1 MDLSI
6 KDVKC
11 LLKENQILKESL
23 KQLKTRETLLINNI
37 DQQSGSKARGNKWNA
52 SAKEMKM
59 LQDEINGSI
68 LEMEKSEKDQLISTL
83 QANLTK
89 SENLRAK
96 FQKQVEIM
104 KTQKDFLETQLTY
117 SEKKI
122 KKKDHLI
129 KNLQLEVKTL
139 KNELEDLNKTNNL
152 DLSALSNDIYET
164 GTQLALINKEAANE
178 LNKKSQ
184 MSPSNNQEYYSLI
197 NELNDRFASTE
208 HDKILNKIDKMIES
222 IHLIP
227 DLQHTIMSVMDI
239 VKSNSLITCGKLISP
254 LTVRNSTSRRL
265 DNGCSKLF

>member
-1 MDLSI
+1 MELSI
-6 KDVKC
+6 KDIKC
-11 LLKENQILKESL
+11 LLKENQVLKESL

-37 DQQSGSKARGNKWNA
+37 EQQPQSKRKDNHWNA
-52 SAKEMKM
+52 SLKEMKI

-96 FQKQVEIM
+96 FQKEVGVL

-117 SEKKI
+117 SEKKM
-122 KKKDHLI
+122 KKKDFLI
-129 KNLQLEVKTL
+129 KKLQLEVKTL
-139 KNELEDLNKTNNL
+139 KEEMQNLNKSNNL
-152 DLSALSNDIYET
+152 DLSVLSNDIYET
-164 GTQLALINKEAANE
+164 GTQLALINKEAAHE

-184 MSPSNNQEYYSLI
+184 MSSNNNQEYYSLI

-208 HDKILNKIDKMIES
+208 HDKILAKIDKMIES

-227 DLQHTIMSVMDI
+227 DLQHTILSIMDI
-239 VKSNSLITCGKLISP
+239 AKSNSLITCGKVKFIS
-254 LTVRNSTSRRL
+254 LTLRN
-265 DNGCSKLF
+265 